1 MSILADGIKEHGIIE
16 VHAWDWADAIILKS
30 TLFADR
36 KRNVLGIRVLGESG
50 APDKNLAEFRLVDV
64 EAAVA
69 TPEQF
74 RKCMATRWTRDGEKK
89 EGAFEIIVKGENFA
103 MGQEGAFNKWCR
115 PPGPTWILLSDV
127 LKVL

>member
-1 MSILADGIKEHGIIE
+1 LPILADGIKEHGIVD
-16 VHAWDWADAIILKS
+16 VHAWSWDEIILKS
-30 TLFADR
+30 TIFSDR
-36 KRNVLGIRVLGESG
+36 KRNVFGIRVLGQPGTE
-50 APDKNLAEFRLVDV
+50 DKNLAELPLVDV

-69 TPEQF
+69 TPEHF
-74 RKCMATRWTRDGEKK
+74 RKCAATRWTQDGEKK

-103 MGQEGAFNKWCR
+103 MGQQGAFNKWCR